1 MGAPFRV
8 RSRFER
14 GRGDYD
20 GPWTELIAPIRP
32 CRVAPARPSLAGR
45 SAQHAL
51 PEGSAWAL
59 VLALLLHGE
68 GRLRGGHCQA
78 PKKQRATPFGVALS
92 FLRPL
97 AVTYSCMA

>member
-32 CRVAPARPSLAGR
+32 CSVAP
-45 SAQHAL
+45 AQHAL